1 VSLAART
8 ALEADRGDRAAPQ
21 SEQKFWPGAV
31 TWPHSG
37 HDVDSADPHSV
48 QNLAPDALSV

>member
-1 VSLAART
+1 MV
-8 ALEADRGDRAAPQ
+8 LEADRGDRAAPH

-37 HDVDSADPHSV
+37 HDVDSAEPHSM
-48 QNLAPDALSV
+48 QNLAPGALSV